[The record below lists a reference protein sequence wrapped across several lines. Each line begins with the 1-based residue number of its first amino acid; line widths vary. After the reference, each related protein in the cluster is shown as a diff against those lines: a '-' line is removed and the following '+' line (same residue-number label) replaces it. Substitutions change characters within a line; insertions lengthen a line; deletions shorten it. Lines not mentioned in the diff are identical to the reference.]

1 MIKSKRQPC
10 PLPHRSHAHTYH
22 RDEVTPKHFSEGSQ
36 MSKVRLNSNLKNCV
50 DAPTEKSPTIVKNTN
65 DKRKADANLG

>member
-1 MIKSKRQPC
+1 MTQVLTQLSRVAADMIKSKKKPC

-36 MSKVRLNSNLKNCV
+36 MSKVRELTGERAKGQQS
-50 DAPTEKSPTIVKNTN
+50 
-65 DKRKADANLG
+65 